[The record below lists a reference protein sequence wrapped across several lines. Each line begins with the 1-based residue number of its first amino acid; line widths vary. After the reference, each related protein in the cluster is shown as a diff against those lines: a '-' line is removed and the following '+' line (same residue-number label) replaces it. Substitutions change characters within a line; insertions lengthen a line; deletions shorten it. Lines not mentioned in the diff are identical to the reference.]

1 MHHFLWRTGV
11 HVFKAV
17 LQCIQFFCRDQV
29 RLADKNLVGKTHLAT
44 RFLAV
49 IELLGGVLGVYQ
61 GQYRVEQKALSDLV
75 VHEEGLRHWAW
86 VSQTCGF
93 DDHAFKIEQAFALF
107 GCQELQGGA
116 QVFTDGAAHAAVVH
130 LDDLLVGVRDQD
142 FVVDVFFTELVF
154 NDGNFLAMGFGQDAL
169 EQGGFAC
176 A

>member
-1 MHHFLWRTGV
+1 M
-11 HVFKAV
+11 
-17 LQCIQFFCRDQV
+17 
-29 RLADKNLVGKTHLAT
+29 AT

-61 GQYRVEQKALSDLV
+61 GQYRVEQKALCNLV
-75 VHEEGLRHWAW
+75 VHEEGLRYRAG
-86 VSQTCGF
+86 VSQARGF
-93 DDHAFKIEQAFALF
+93 DDHAFKVKQAFALF
-107 GCQELQGGA
+107 CGQELQGGA

-130 LDDLLVGVRDQD
+130 LDDLLIGVRDQD